1 MVGGLLG
8 AMALAGCRQREP
20 RATPAH
26 VDPRAYDALFLW
38 AGVRAPEW
46 LDQARTVYMLAGEVR
61 HGDPVRYVSLRAIPR
76 VQGPEIWL
84 TVRVERL
91 DWSEGVTA
99 AVLHDLSRWK
109 AAGNRVAGLQIDF
122 DAATRGLESYAAFLA
137 ALRRRLP
144 GEYALSITG
153 LLDWSAGRDPVA
165 LAALA
170 GVVDEVVI
178 QTYQGRRTIPGYAAY
193 LRQLRTLPLPFR
205 LALVEGG
212 DWKAPPGLAG
222 EPNFRGYVVF
232 LLTD

>member
-1 MVGGLLG
+1 MGGLLG
-8 AMALAGCRQREP
+8 VMALAGCRQREP
-20 RATPAH
+20 KTIPAR

-38 AGVRAPEW
+38 AGVSAPEW
-46 LDQARTVYMLAGEVR
+46 LDTARSVYMLAGEVR

-91 DWSEGVTA
+91 DWSEDVTA
-99 AVLHDLSRWK
+99 AVLRELARWK

-137 ALRRRLP
+137 GMRQRLRS
-144 GEYALSITG
+144 EYALSITG
-153 LLDWSAGRDPVA
+153 LLDWSAGGDPVA

-193 LRQLRTLPLPFR
+193 LRQLRTLPIPFR
-205 LALVEGG
+205 VALVEGG
-212 DWKAPPGLAG
+212 EWQAPPGLAG

>member
-8 AMALAGCRQREP
+8 AIALAGCRQRESE
-20 RATPAH
+20 ATPAR
-26 VDPRAYDALFLW
+26 VDPRAYHAFFLW
-38 AGVRAPEW
+38 AGVSAPEW

-61 HGDPVRYVSLRAIPR
+61 HGDPARYVSLRAIPR

-91 DWSEGVTA
+91 DWSEDVTA
-99 AVLHDLSRWK
+99 AVLRDLARWK

-137 ALRRRLP
+137 GLRRRLP

-153 LLDWSAGRDPVA
+153 LLDWSAGGDPGA

-170 GVVDEVVI
+170 GVVDEVVV

-193 LRQLRTLPLPFR
+193 LRQLRTLPIPFR
-205 LALVEGG
+205 VALVEGG
-212 DWKAPPGLAG
+212 EWQAPPGLAG